1 MQGYLR
7 HYPIPKEKWLLR
19 CSSRLPCDR
28 TWSCRDLNI
37 LGISDIE
44 GYPIGSMY
52 AIYGNIYH
60 QYTPNVSIYIIH
72 GYTWILWVYTPGLWE
87 IPKCQATKSAVSNRT
102 PFFGGRPAV
111 EEKKGLGP
119 FAHRWKDLET
129 WPLYFNGLVCWG
141 KFKPES
147 PIEIMG
153 KSMVSG

>member
-1 MQGYLR
+1 MLNSTSKARSNLGDG
-7 HYPIPKEKWLLR
+7 
-19 CSSRLPCDR
+19 SSGLAGNLQHPWEMYS
-28 TWSCRDLNI
+28 TGWK
-37 LGISDIE
+37 E